1 MDKFVPVPE
10 EHKKRKM
17 MGVHMPMAMFK
28 EIKSLADDA
37 GLTTSAFAMQALRFA
52 LDNMEKRNA

>member
-1 MDKFVPVPE
+1 
-10 EHKKRKM
+10 
-17 MGVHMPMAMFK
+17 MAMFK